1 MKTLILA
8 AGIGKRMK
16 SKYPKVIHKLSGK
29 PILSWVLDTA
39 KKVSKDIGIVVGH
52 KSDEVKKIIPSWVNV
67 FYQKEPLGTAHAVMC
82 SKDFIDKNEDILILY
97 GDVPLI
103 SEETIKKMLEK
114 LRKSGSDVVILTA
127 IFDDPKGYGRILRNG
142 EKITIIEDSD
152 ADEETK
158 KIKEINTGIYI
169 FKGKILLEVLPKIK
183 NENVQK
189 EYYLTDSIKMI
200 QKVETVTTENIY
212 EVMGVNSRKDLIK
225 LEEYLRRKKIEEL
238 LEDGV
243 TILDPNTTF
252 IHYTVNIGKDTIIYP
267 FTFIEGYTE
276 IGEDCEIGP
285 MTRLIDCKIGDRV
298 KIVRSECVGA
308 FIENDVSVGPFARLR
323 EGTVLKSH
331 VKIGNFVEVKK
342 SVIGENSKAQHLT
355 YLGDTFVEKNVNIG
369 AGTIT
374 CNYDGKKKNPTFIEN
389 GAFIGSNTALVA
401 PVRIGKKSI
410 VGAGSVITEDV
421 PPYSL
426 ALGRSRQV
434 IKENWVLKKHFRGEE

>member
-8 AGIGKRMK
+8 AGMGKRMK

-39 KKVSKDIGIVVGH
+39 KKVSKDIGIVVGY

-114 LRKSGSDVVILTA
+114 LRKSDSDVVILTA

-212 EVMGVNSRKDLIK
+212 EVMGVNNRKDLIK
-225 LEEYLRRKKIEEL
+225 LEEYLRQKKIEEL
-238 LEDGV
+238 LENGV
-243 TILDPNTTF
+243 TILDPSTTF

-355 YLGDTFVEKNVNIG
+355 YLGDTLIEKNVNIG

-434 IKENWVLKKHFRGEE
+434 IKENWVLKKHFGGEE